1 MELAT
6 AGFSPASYGHQVIW
20 LGRILWKM
28 ISMHLGKG
36 HYPYAVSY
44 ALLVLFSL
52 VQSVLWSD
60 SARPISRTVKSATAL
75 PLWIPGPSA
84 ALQFLAA
91 RWWTCW
97 WPLRRSSFGG
107 SRTPRL
113 APAEAGTQAGFSYWA
128 EPLCSWGGRISDH
141 FCGGG

>member
-1 MELAT
+1 MELAA
-6 AGFSPASYGHQVIW
+6 AGLSPASYGHQVIR

-36 HYPYAVSY
+36 RYPYATSY
-44 ALLVLFSL
+44 AFLVLFSL
-52 VQSVLWSD
+52 VQSVLRSD
-60 SARPISRTVKSATAL
+60 SARPISRTMKSSTAL

-84 ALQFLAA
+84 APQFPAA

-107 SRTPRL
+107 SRTPGL

-128 EPLCSWGGRISDH
+128 EPVCCWDGWISDH
-141 FCGGG
+141 FCGVG